1 MLHEFISSHR
11 SELLSRTTGK
21 GSARRSS
28 SSPTDQPDS
37 GGSLFLTQLAETLR
51 LEATA
56 LPFSPTAIGVGAAG
70 HGRELLAKGS
80 TLAGVVHD
88 YTAACQAIMELAVE
102 QGAIISPAEC
112 HALIRCLHT
121 AIAEAVTEYGRMKE
135 EEADR
140 RELERRAQ
148 LAHELRNLV
157 QTALLSF
164 QVLETGKVPA
174 SGSTG
179 RVLGRSLVGIR
190 DLTESIVSDVCLA
203 TTTRKREHT
212 ALRGFLEEIAVAAA
226 LHARYRNVQ
235 FTVEPVDPSLAVEVD
250 RQVLAPAVMNLLHNA
265 FRYTHATGRVT
276 LRARAERGR
285 AFVDV
290 EDECGGLGRGEAVPS
305 GSPGGLPG
313 GGRPGLGLGLTL
325 ARRAVAANGGEVHSR
340 DLPGKG
346 CVFSVELPLA
356 PSQPHEAAAGA
367 GGGPPESTAFA
378 GHGR

>member
-1 MLHEFISSHR
+1 MLHEFISSNR
-11 SELLSRTTGK
+11 SELLSRTTAK
-21 GSARRSS
+21 GSARRPSS
-28 SSPTDQPDS
+28 APAEEPES
-37 GGSLFLTQLAETLR
+37 GVSLFLTQLAETLR

-56 LPFSPTAIGVGAAG
+56 LPFSPTAIGEGAAS
-70 HGRELLAKGS
+70 HGRALLAGGS
-80 TLAGVVHD
+80 TLGRVVHD
-88 YTAACQAIMELAVE
+88 YTAACQTITELAVE
-102 QGAIISPAEC
+102 QGATISPEEF
-112 HALIRCLHT
+112 HTLSRCLHT
-121 AIAEAVTEYGRMKE
+121 AIAEAVTEYGRLKE
-135 EEADR
+135 EESAR

-148 LAHELRNLV
+148 LAHDLRNFV

-164 QVLETGKVPA
+164 QILETGKVPP

-190 DLTESIVSDVCLA
+190 DLTDSIVSDVCLA
-203 TTTRKREHT
+203 TIAPRRERT

-250 RQVLAPAVMNLLHNA
+250 TQVLAPAVMNLLHNA

-356 PSQPHEAAAGA
+356 PSQPHVAAADA
-367 GGGPPESTAFA
+367 GGGSPESTALA
-378 GHGR
+378 GR

>member
-1 MLHEFISSHR
+1 MLHEFISSNR
-11 SELLSRTTGK
+11 GELLSRTAAK
-21 GSARRSS
+21 GSARRPSS
-28 SSPTDQPDS
+28 GPTDQPD
-37 GGSLFLTQLAETLR
+37 GGVSMFLTQLAETLR

-56 LPFSPTAIGVGAAG
+56 LPFSLTAIGEGAAG
-70 HGRELLAKGS
+70 HGRQLLASGS
-80 TLAGVVHD
+80 TLGRVVRD
-88 YTAACQAIMELAVE
+88 YTAACQAITELAVE
-102 QGAIISPAEC
+102 QGATISAQEC
-112 HALIRCLHT
+112 HALIRCLHA
-121 AIAEAVTEYGRMKE
+121 AIAEAVTEYGRTKE

-140 RELERRAQ
+140 RERERRAQ

-190 DLTESIVSDVCLA
+190 DLTESIVSDVHLA
-203 TTTRKREHT
+203 TTSRKRERT

-250 RQVLAPAVMNLLHNA
+250 TQVLAPAVMNLLHNA

-276 LRARAERGR
+276 LGARAEHGR

-290 EDECGGLGRGEAVPS
+290 EDECGGLGRGETDPS
-305 GSPGGLPG
+305 RPGGPMG
-313 GGRPGLGLGLTL
+313 GGRAGLGLGLAL
-325 ARRAVAANGGEVHSR
+325 ARRAVAANGGTVHSR

-356 PSQPHEAAAGA
+356 PPQAHEAGD
-367 GGGPPESTAFA
+367 GGSPESTALG
-378 GHGR
+378 GHRP